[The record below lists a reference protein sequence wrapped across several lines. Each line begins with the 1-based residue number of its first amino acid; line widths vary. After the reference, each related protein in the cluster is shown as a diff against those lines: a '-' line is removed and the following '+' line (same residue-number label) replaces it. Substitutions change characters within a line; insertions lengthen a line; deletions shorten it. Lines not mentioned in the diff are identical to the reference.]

1 MLMIHRRFLSWLG
14 LTAGALMLA
23 PASANVTLNLKEA
36 DISTLIATVSEV
48 TGRNFIVDPRVRGK
62 VTVISSQ
69 PMTEEGVYE
78 TFLATLQVQ
87 GFAVLKTGEAYK
99 IVPETNARQ
108 DGGTLAARSG
118 VAPDEIVTHVYS
130 LQNVSAA
137 QLVPILRP
145 LVPQWGHLAAYA
157 PSNML
162 IIADRA
168 GNVSR
173 LDAIIRRMD
182 QAGDREIQ
190 TVRLEYAAA
199 SEVVRI
205 LTGLNQG
212 GQQEGASLP
221 ATLIADERSNSILIG
236 GDKSERQKFLDI
248 IRTLDIELKGDGA
261 TQVIYLRHASAE
273 NLAPILEGYA
283 EQVSEAEAA
292 TATGGGEGG
301 GARRAG
307 ANPAVR
313 VLADP
318 DTNAMIVTAPPKIMR
333 QVRDVIAQL
342 DIQRAPVLVEAIIA
356 EVSSDQSSQLGVDWA
371 VFNNDRVAAAGI
383 LDSST
388 LQGLQAAAASGNVDP
403 TAALGL
409 LGQGLNVAIGRAG
422 SATTF
427 GLLVKALQGDG
438 DTNILSTPTLVTL
451 DNQEASF
458 SAGQEVPF
466 LTGSFSNTGVGAG
479 VGGAVNPF
487 QTIERRDVG
496 LTLGVTPQINEGDA
510 IKMVLDLEVSSLAS
524 GSAGGANLIT
534 NKRTLTNT
542 VAVENGQILVIGGLI
557 DDSVTDTQ
565 RRVPILGSIPL
576 LGNLFKFR
584 SVEKVKRNLMVFI
597 RPSIL
602 RNQAQGDYYTR
613 LKYDHMRE
621 AQLESSATSIP
632 LVGGRSA
639 VMLPFDEYGAIK
651 PPPSAND
658 RGDARTKARGTGD
671 PQPIPTPV
679 PLRPVP
685 PAPAP
690 TPSP

>member
-1 MLMIHRRFLSWLG
+1 M
-14 LTAGALMLA
+14 
-23 PASANVTLNLKEA
+23 P
-36 DISTLIATVSEV
+36 
-48 TGRNFIVDPRVRGK
+48 
-62 VTVISSQ
+62 
-69 PMTEEGVYE
+69 
-78 TFLATLQVQ
+78 
-87 GFAVLKTGEAYK
+87 
-99 IVPETNARQ
+99 
-108 DGGTLAARSG
+108 
-118 VAPDEIVTHVYS
+118 
-130 LQNVSAA
+130 
-137 QLVPILRP
+137 
-145 LVPQWGHLAAYA
+145 
-157 PSNML
+157 
-162 IIADRA
+162 
-168 GNVSR
+168 
-173 LDAIIRRMD
+173 
-182 QAGDREIQ
+182 
-190 TVRLEYAAA
+190 
-199 SEVVRI
+199 
-205 LTGLNQG
+205 
-212 GQQEGASLP
+212 
-221 ATLIADERSNSILIG
+221 
-236 GDKSERQKFLDI
+236 
-248 IRTLDIELKGDGA
+248 
-261 TQVIYLRHASAE
+261 
-273 NLAPILEGYA
+273 APILEGYA

-292 TATGGGEGG
+292 TAKGGGEGG

-342 DIQRAPVLVEAIIA
+342 DIQRAQVLVEAIIA

-510 IKMVLDLEVSSLAS
+510 IKLVLDLEVSSLAS

-613 LKYDHMRE
+613 LKYDNMRE

-639 VMLPFDEYGAIK
+639 VMLPFEEYGAIK

-685 PAPAP
+685 PSPAP

>member
-182 QAGDREIQ
+182 QAGDREIK

-342 DIQRAPVLVEAIIA
+342 DIQRAQVLVEAIIA

-510 IKMVLDLEVSSLAS
+510 IKLVLDLEVSSLAS

-613 LKYDHMRE
+613 LKYDNMRE

-639 VMLPFDEYGAIK
+639 VMLPFEEYGAIK

>member
-342 DIQRAPVLVEAIIA
+342 DIQRAQVLVEAIIA

-510 IKMVLDLEVSSLAS
+510 IKLVLDLEVSSLAS

-576 LGNLFKFR
+576 MGNLFKFR

-613 LKYDHMRE
+613 LKYDNMRE

-639 VMLPFDEYGAIK
+639 VMLPFEEYGAIK

-685 PAPAP
+685 PSPAP

>member
-342 DIQRAPVLVEAIIA
+342 DIQRAQVLVEAIIA

-613 LKYDHMRE
+613 LKYDNMRE

-639 VMLPFDEYGAIK
+639 VMLPFEEYGAIK

>member
-292 TATGGGEGG
+292 IAKGGGEGG

-342 DIQRAPVLVEAIIA
+342 DIQRAQVLVEAIIA

-388 LQGLQAAAASGNVDP
+388 LQGLQGAAASGNVDP

-510 IKMVLDLEVSSLAS
+510 IKLVLDLEVSSLAS

-565 RRVPILGSIPL
+565 RRVPLLGSIPL

-613 LKYDHMRE
+613 LKYDNMRE

-639 VMLPFDEYGAIK
+639 VMLPFEEYGAIK

>member
-1 MLMIHRRFLSWLG
+1 MPMTPHRIRPWLG
-14 LTAGALMLA
+14 LCLLTLGLT
-23 PASANVTLNLKEA
+23 PAAANVTLNLKEA

-69 PMTEEGVYE
+69 PMSEEGVYE

-108 DGGTLAARSG
+108 DGGTLADRG
-118 VAPDEIVTHVYS
+118 NVAPDEIVTHVYA
-130 LQNVSAA
+130 LQNVAAA

-168 GNVSR
+168 GNVAR
-173 LDAIIRRMD
+173 LDRIIRRMD
-182 QAGDREIQ
+182 QAGDSEIE
-190 TVRLEYAAA
+190 TVRLEFAAA

-205 LTGLNQG
+205 LTGLNQA
-212 GQQEGASLP
+212 GQQEGASAP

-236 GDKSERQKFLDI
+236 GDKAERQKFVDI
-248 IRTLDIELKGDGA
+248 IQTLDIELKGDGA
-261 TQVIYLRHASAE
+261 TQVIYLRHADAE

-292 TATGGGEGG
+292 TASGGGEGG
-301 GARRAG
+301 GARRSG
-307 ANPAVR
+307 ANPMVR

-342 DIQRAPVLVEAIIA
+342 DIQRAQVLVEAVIA

-371 VFNNDRVAAAGI
+371 VFNEDRVAAAGI

-388 LQGLQAAAASGNVDP
+388 LQGLQAAASGGDIDG
-403 TAALGL
+403 TAALGV

-422 SATTF
+422 SSTTF

-466 LTGSFSNTGVGAG
+466 LTGSFSNTGAGAG
-479 VGGAVNPF
+479 VGGQVNPF

-565 RRVPILGSIPL
+565 RQVPLLGSIPL

-613 LKYDHMRE
+613 IKYNDVRD
-621 AQLESSATSIP
+621 AQLEASGTSIP

-639 VMLPFDEYGAIK
+639 VMLPFDEYSAIK
-651 PPPSAND
+651 PPASAD
-658 RGDARTKARGTGD
+658 EPRDARS
-671 PQPIPTPV
+671 PQATDGPRPIPTPV
-679 PLRPVP
+679 PVRPRP
-685 PAPAP
+685 TPAP
-690 TPSP
+690 

>member
-342 DIQRAPVLVEAIIA
+342 DIQRAQVLVEAIIA

-510 IKMVLDLEVSSLAS
+510 IKLVLDLEVSSLAS

-613 LKYDHMRE
+613 LKYDNMRE

-639 VMLPFDEYGAIK
+639 VMLPFEEYGAIK